1 MGGWQLRWFEV
12 SDGSMRYYGSP
23 GDPKAG
29 NEPKGQVELRGLKIL
44 KKSGTT
50 FEFTATSSGERVF
63 ALNADTA
70 NSVASAGWDVGPSA
84 PPCMQDWVVA
94 LEQEAVFARRA

>member
-12 SDGSMRYYGSP
+12 SDGSVRYYASP
-23 GDPKAG
+23 DDAKAG
-29 NEPKGQVELRGLKIL
+29 KEPKGQVELRGMKVQ

-50 FEFTATSSGERVF
+50 FEFTTSSSGERTF
-63 ALNADTA
+63 SLDADTA
-70 NSVASAGWDVGPSA
+70 KSVASAGWDIGPSA
-84 PPCMQDWVVA
+84 PPCMQDWVIA